1 MNLLAVEP
9 PAAVVPVKPALV
21 TQRGT
26 GVARQMVD
34 EPEACVVTGRGV
46 FGARIAEP
54 DDQFDHVQ
62 SWRRRTSTA
71 PEKGQKKPAGA
82 EQRRVTSSALAGG
95 PQSGL
100 KRTGFNQTY
109 AAGLSPSLGAAAP
122 PEAASSDTTAAGMV
136 AEAIT
141 GFSASR

>member
-21 TQRGT
+21 TQRRT
-26 GVARQMVD
+26 GVARQLVD

-62 SWRRRTSTA
+62 SWRRSHVNRTRKRPKKTRRSRATA
-71 PEKGQKKPAGA
+71 GHFVRACGRTRSE
-82 EQRRVTSSALAGG
+82 
-95 PQSGL
+95 L
-100 KRTGFNQTY
+100 KRTGFSQTY
-109 AAGLSPSLGAAAP
+109 AAGLSPSPGAAAP
-122 PEAASSDTTAAGMV
+122 EAASDTTAAGTV